1 MVFRSQYAQSLVDLH
16 TQSELQSTEQVEAF
30 QGGGAREEKDGGQA
44 GHRQRRNSEVCAPF
58 PRGRDSSK
66 SHLLE
71 EMKRRSIH
79 GLPDSSQ
86 RRAPQP
92 APRKLLLQS
101 RSAQTGSVGCLAS
114 SPREVWTSPKSF
126 RSFLEQREA
135 ALTRRSRGPS
145 LGSIHERSRTGTN
158 ECPNRPKSRDPSE
171 TRVDSSPNYKVLEQK
186 VLDLQGQMKEMQMSR
201 KSYEDSNARLAGFLS
216 GFTSQLSLGGECG
229 MFWDQEEVEEDSEEK
244 SGSRRSFS
252 AMPNQVRH
260 FKIILPS
267 RYQFLTHSTCR
278 ENYNVSQVRRMRLLS
293 IFFLRK
299 FFKNSRKD

>member
-16 TQSELQSTEQVEAF
+16 TQSDLPSTEQVEAF
-30 QGGGAREEKDGGQA
+30 GGGGAREEQDGGQA

-158 ECPNRPKSRDPSE
+158 ECQNRPKSRDPSE

-252 AMPNQVRH
+252 AVPNQVKQSIMIFQR
-260 FKIILPS
+260 
-267 RYQFLTHSTCR
+267 R
-278 ENYNVSQVRRMRLLS
+278 SQ
-293 IFFLRK
+293 
-299 FFKNSRKD
+299 NTG